1 MNEYQSVLNALM
13 ISELRKL
20 KEEQSKLNEA
30 VLSLKLDSLK
40 LESKVD
46 NQFHG
51 VRTQNSYLLT
61 SNIISK
67 NEIHIQMV
75 KNQWLFLI

>member
-46 NQFHG
+46 NQFNG

-61 SNIISK
+61 SVYQVTMKLIFRWSK
-67 NEIHIQMV
+67 TNGC
-75 KNQWLFLI
+75 L